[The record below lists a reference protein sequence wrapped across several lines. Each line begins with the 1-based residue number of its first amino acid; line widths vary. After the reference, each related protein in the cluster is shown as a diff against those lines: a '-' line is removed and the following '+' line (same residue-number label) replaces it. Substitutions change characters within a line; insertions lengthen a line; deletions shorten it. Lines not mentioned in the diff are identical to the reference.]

1 MAVAVP
7 VNVGMGSNV
16 TVPFDCTAYV
26 PCPVTVTEVL
36 VQAGA
41 VSPTPH
47 NLIDDFSNGFAAA
60 PGESLP
66 NGDNVC
72 VASITPIE

>member
-36 VQAGA
+36 VQA
-41 VSPTPH
+41 H